1 MGLRPADKIGS
12 FQGVLTTGE
21 ENIAILARVRGV
33 ITNREHATIG
43 VLSTGE
49 GRISIPIIF
58 LARDYCRNRQR
69 VGDHW
74 SIIHG
79 EGQDCNTYSISSQGL
94 LQEQIEN
101 RRSLEYYPRGRVGLQ
116 YLFYFQLGT
125 IVGTNREQETIGIL
139 STGEGRIAIHIL
151 SRNHVVLTNGE
162 QETIRILSFDS
173 TILHSIIKM
182 VLFSNLYNNPFQ
194 NITLSSISLQSIKQ
208 SILHDYSLYK
218 RTAQK

>member
-1 MGLRPADKIGS
+1 MKIGPITKYYNDGIEACGQNRVIPRS
-12 FQGVLTTGE
+12 INNRRGKDSNSSQGPWS
-21 ENIAILARVRGV
+21 N
-33 ITNREHATIG
+33 NK
-43 VLSTGE
+43 
-49 GRISIPIIF
+49 
-58 LARDYCRNRQR
+58 QR
-69 VGDHW
+69 ACDHW
-74 SIIHG
+74 SVING
-79 EGQDCNTYSISSQGL
+79 RGQDINTYYISSQGL
-94 LQEQIEN
+94 LQEQIES